1 VIVDCAVY
9 RDGVRLAGDRTP
21 ESVAAELATPPP
33 DEPEPGGADHDPA
46 EWRAPGTPRV
56 RLGGPGRPAQL

>member
-1 VIVDCAVY
+1 MIVDCAVY

-46 EWRAPGTPRV
+46 EGECD
-56 RLGGPGRPAQL
+56 